1 MSPSAPRHL
10 SPSLA
15 REPNLHCAQCHL
27 AAAGRAHNHGI
38 SPAARRQSAAER
50 DRRAGCPRARCSFA
64 HRSSGSSPD
73 SLRTRYPGRRKAGRD
88 GHVGERNVN
97 LLSRFDDMAI
107 FELAICESGER
118 HLMVHRSG
126 ALKWIG
132 KTVEHRPS
140 KTNHETNHNSA
151 AGAGS

>member
-1 MSPSAPRHL
+1 MKS
-10 SPSLA
+10 
-15 REPNLHCAQCHL
+15 
-27 AAAGRAHNHGI
+27 
-38 SPAARRQSAAER
+38 RRQAHGK
-50 DRRAGCPRARCSFA
+50 DAGM
-64 HRSSGSSPD
+64 
-73 SLRTRYPGRRKAGRD
+73 K
-88 GHVGERNVN
+88 
-97 LLSRFDDMAI
+97 
-107 FELAICESGER
+107 LAICESGER